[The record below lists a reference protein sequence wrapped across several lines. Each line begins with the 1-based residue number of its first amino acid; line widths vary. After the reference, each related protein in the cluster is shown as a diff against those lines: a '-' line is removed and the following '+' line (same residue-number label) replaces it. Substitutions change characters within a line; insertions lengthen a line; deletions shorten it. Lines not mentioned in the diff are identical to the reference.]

1 VNGRRA
7 LAVRCDGD
15 ERTGAGHVARCLPVA
30 AALVFHGWQPVLVGR
45 YAGLAQWLVEQAGF
59 ETRTPLADGCCGLD
73 PRAWDAALVDL
84 YGVPEAEICELAG
97 RLPVTTMGEA
107 SRCPA
112 AGVRIDYHLD
122 RDAARPT
129 RRELPGSPFAP
140 LDAGLPAHRRPP
152 GRDVRT
158 ALVATGG
165 STAAR
170 RIADEAIAALR
181 SAFPGVHVI
190 AGSGVATGD
199 DAEALP
205 FPGTLHAAVARA
217 DVAVS
222 GAGLTAY
229 ELACAGVPAVL
240 VGLADNQRRVLEG
253 SRGAGTA
260 VVCGPDDAIADA
272 VGQLVDAPVRERIA
286 RAGMDRFD
294 GAGAPRTAAVL
305 DNLWRGGEVGEV
317 VLRPAVPGDRDRLL
331 AWRNDSL
338 TRQFSFS
345 TAPVSE
351 ATHDRWLEQSLS
363 RPDRRLMIAEQAGTP
378 VGQLRLDRPADG
390 QRLAEVSITIAPECR
405 GCGLGSRVLLAA
417 DAVAREWGVERLVAR
432 VKRLND
438 RSRRIFETA
447 GYVGNGEG
455 EDLVLQRRL
464 SRGTPAPPS

>member
-1 VNGRRA
+1 VNGRRR

-45 YAGLAQWLVEQAGF
+45 YAGLARWLVEQARF
-59 ETRTPLADGCCGLD
+59 ETRPPVAGGCCGLD
-73 PRAWDAALVDL
+73 PDAWDAALVDL
-84 YGVPEAEICELAG
+84 YGVPEAEICALAG
-97 RLPVTTMGEA
+97 GLPVTTMGEA

-122 RDAARPT
+122 RDAARPSN
-129 RRELPGSPFAP
+129 RELPGSPFAP

-152 GRDVRT
+152 EREVRT

-170 RIADEAIAALR
+170 RIAHEAIAALR
-181 SAFPGVHVI
+181 AAFPGVHVI
-190 AGSGVATGD
+190 AGSGVAAGD

-205 FPGTLHAAVARA
+205 FPGTLHAAVGRA

-253 SRGAGTA
+253 SRRAGTA
-260 VVCGPDDAIADA
+260 VVCGPDEAIADA
-272 VGQLVDAPVRERIA
+272 VGQLVDAPARERIA
-286 RAGMDRFD
+286 RAGMERFD

-305 DNLWRGGEVGEV
+305 DTLWRGGDVDDV

-331 AWRNDSL
+331 AWRNDSV

-378 VGQLRLDRPADG
+378 VGQLRLDRLGDREP
-390 QRLAEVSITIAPECR
+390 RAEVSITIAPEHR
-405 GCGLGSRVLLAA
+405 GRGLGSRVLLAA
-417 DAVAREWGVERLVAR
+417 DAVAGDWGVERLIAQ
-432 VKRLND
+432 VKTSNAP
-438 RSRRIFETA
+438 SRRIFEAA
-447 GYVGNGEG
+447 GYAGDAEG
-455 EDLVLQRRL
+455 EALSLHKQLRRPT
-464 SRGTPAPPS
+464 SAPRS